1 MTLEFCCVPP
11 LFSDDEARTG
21 ETPDPEPR
29 PDGDPEPDDDSP
41 PETAAGPCCGP
52 DCC

>member
-1 MTLEFCCVPP
+1 MTLESCCVPP
-11 LFSDDEARTG
+11 LFSGDADRTG

-29 PDGDPEPDDDSP
+29 PDGDPEPGDDSP